1 MVCVMLVVYLPGNRE
16 NKMAKC
22 QVELALDKL
31 LNHFNSLTWGKHFR
45 PLTSVTVQ
53 FGTCLIEICLNM
65 RCVVF
70 LFFFPFH
77 IEQEK
82 Y

>member
-1 MVCVMLVVYLPGNRE
+1 MLVVYLPGNRE
-16 NKMAKC
+16 NKMATC
-22 QVELALDKL
+22 QVELALDKHF
-31 LNHFNSLTWGKHFR
+31 NHFNSLTWGKRFR
-45 PLTSVTVQ
+45 PLTSITVQ

-65 RCVVF
+65 IIFSFQV
-70 LFFFPFH
+70 LFH